1 MQGDV
6 EQGFSLDLD
15 AFRAAY
21 SRFLAPAGDA
31 APRILLTGHSHQA
44 WPDVARDALSACFD
58 DAARLVDGKWDAAVL
73 PRLSAVGAAILER
86 MGFERGDAIAF
97 GQNTHELVYRL
108 ITSLPRRERLRI
120 VTTQGEFH
128 SLRRQLARLAEEG
141 VEIDWVSVEPRHA
154 LADRLLAALRPGTS
168 MLAISA
174 VLFES
179 ATVVPRLDEVV
190 ARAAEIGAVPLVD
203 AYHAFN
209 VVPLAWGS
217 AAPHVFA
224 VAGGYK
230 YAAMGEGVCWMR
242 VPHGCGLRPVF
253 TGWFADF
260 GSLAGSSGGVAYAPG
275 GARFAGSTFDPSA
288 LYRAAAVIEH
298 WDRFG
303 LTVPR
308 LRAISLRQTGR
319 ILDLLDAAGRGGDV
333 VSPREPER
341 RGGFVAVRSARAGD
355 VVERL
360 RARRVL
366 VDARRDVLR
375 IGPAPYLTDAEID
388 QGVAALVEELGR

>member
-6 EQGFSLDLD
+6 EQQGFSFDLG
-15 AFRAAY
+15 ALRAAY
-21 SRFLAPAGDA
+21 SRFLAPAQGE

-44 WPDVARDALSACFD
+44 WPDVARDALAACFD
-58 DAARLVDGKWDAAVL
+58 DAARLVDDKWDDAVF
-73 PRLSAVGAAILER
+73 PKRAAVGAAILER
-86 MGFERGDAIAF
+86 MGFDRGDDIAF

-108 ITSLPRRERLRI
+108 ISSLPRRDRPRI
-120 VTTQGEFH
+120 VTTDGEFH
-128 SLRRQLARLAEEG
+128 SLRRQLARLGEDG
-141 VEIDWVSVEPRHA
+141 VEVAWVSVEPRRS
-154 LADRLLAALRPGTS
+154 LADRLLAALVPGTA

-179 ATVVPRLDEVV
+179 ATVVPRLDEIV

-209 VVPLAWGS
+209 VVPIAWGS

-230 YAAMGEGVCWMR
+230 YAAMGEGLCWMR
-242 VPHGCGLRPVF
+242 APRGCALRPAF

-260 GSLAGSSGGVAYAPG
+260 GALAGGGGVGYAPG
-275 GARFAGSTFDPSA
+275 GARFAGSTFDPCA
-288 LYRAAAVIEH
+288 LYRAAAVLEH

-319 ILDLLDAAGRGGDV
+319 ILGHLDAAGRGGDV

-341 RGGFVAVRSARAGD
+341 RGGFVAVRAARAGD
-355 VVERL
+355 VVQRL
-360 RARRVL
+360 RARGVL
-366 VDARRDVLR
+366 VDARRDVVR

-388 QGVAALVEELGR
+388 AGVAALVEELDR

>member
-6 EQGFSLDLD
+6 DQGFSFDLD

-21 SRFLAPAGDA
+21 ARFLAPAGGA
-31 APRILLTGHSHQA
+31 APRVLLTGHSHQA
-44 WPDVARDALSACFD
+44 WPDVARDALVACFD
-58 DAARLVDGKWDAAVL
+58 DAARLVDDKWDAAVL
-73 PRLSAVGAAILER
+73 PKLAAVGEAILER
-86 MGFERGDAIAF
+86 MGFDRGDAIAF

-108 ITSLPRRERLRI
+108 ITALPRRGPLRI

-141 VEIDWVSVEPRHA
+141 VEVEWVSVEPRAA

-179 ATVVPRLDEVV
+179 ATVVPRLDEIV

-209 VVPLAWGS
+209 VVPIAWGR

-230 YAAMGEGVCWMR
+230 YAAMGEGICWMR
-242 VPHGCGLRPVF
+242 VPPACALRPVF

-260 GSLAGSSGGVAYAPG
+260 GALAGGGGVAYAPG

-288 LYRAAAVIEH
+288 LYRAAAALEH

-333 VSPREPER
+333 ISPREPER
-341 RGGFVAVRSARAGD
+341 RGGFVAVRCARAGD

-366 VDARRDVLR
+366 VDARREALR

-388 QGVAALVEELGR
+388 EGVAAVLEELGR

>member
-1 MQGDV
+1 MQADV
-6 EQGFSLDLD
+6 DRGFSFDLD

-21 SRFLAPAGDA
+21 ARFLAPAGGA

-44 WPDVARDALSACFD
+44 WPDAARDALVACFD
-58 DAARLVDGKWDAAVL
+58 DAARLVDDKWDAAVL
-73 PRLSAVGAAILER
+73 PKLAAVGEAILER
-86 MGFERGDAIAF
+86 MGFDRGDAIAF

-108 ITSLPRRERLRI
+108 ITALPRGPLRI

-141 VEIDWVSVEPRHA
+141 VEVEWVSVEPRAA

-179 ATVVPRLDEVV
+179 ATVVPRLDEIV

-209 VVPLAWGS
+209 VVPIAWGR
-217 AAPHVFA
+217 AAPHVYA

-230 YAAMGEGVCWMR
+230 YAAMGEGICWMR
-242 VPHGCGLRPVF
+242 VPPACALRPVF

-260 GSLAGSSGGVAYAPG
+260 GALAGGGGGVAYAPG

-288 LYRAAAVIEH
+288 LYRAAAALEH

-319 ILDLLDAAGRGGDV
+319 ILGLLDAAGRGADV
-333 VSPREPER
+333 ISPREPER
-341 RGGFVAVRSARAGD
+341 RGGFVAVRCARAGD

-366 VDARRDVLR
+366 VDARGEALR

-388 QGVAALVEELGR
+388 EGVAAVLEELGR

>member
-242 VPHGCGLRPVF
+242 VPRGCGLRPVF

>member
-1 MQGDV
+1 MQADV
-6 EQGFSLDLD
+6 DQGFSFDLD

-21 SRFLAPAGDA
+21 ARFLAPAGGA

-44 WPDVARDALSACFD
+44 WPDAARDALVACFD
-58 DAARLVDGKWDAAVL
+58 DAARLVDDKWDAAVL
-73 PRLSAVGAAILER
+73 PKLAAVGEAILER
-86 MGFERGDAIAF
+86 MGFDRGDAIAF

-108 ITSLPRRERLRI
+108 ITALPRGPLRI

-141 VEIDWVSVEPRHA
+141 VEVEWVSVEPRAA

-179 ATVVPRLDEVV
+179 ATVVPRLDEIV

-209 VVPLAWGS
+209 VVPIAWGR
-217 AAPHVFA
+217 AAPHVYA

-230 YAAMGEGVCWMR
+230 YAAMGEGICWMR
-242 VPHGCGLRPVF
+242 VPPACALRPVF

-260 GSLAGSSGGVAYAPG
+260 GALAGGGGGVAYAPG

-288 LYRAAAVIEH
+288 LYRAAAALEH

-319 ILDLLDAAGRGGDV
+319 ILGLLDAAGRGADV
-333 VSPREPER
+333 ISPREPER
-341 RGGFVAVRSARAGD
+341 RGGFVAVRCARAGD

-366 VDARRDVLR
+366 VDARGEALR

-388 QGVAALVEELGR
+388 EGVAAVLEELGR

>member
-1 MQGDV
+1 M
-6 EQGFSLDLD
+6 ELGFSLDLD

-21 SRFLAPAGDA
+21 SRFLAPAGDV

-44 WPDVARDALSACFD
+44 WPDVAREALCACFD
-58 DAARLVDGKWDAAVL
+58 DAAQLVDGKWDAAVL
-73 PRLSAVGAAILER
+73 PKLAAVGAAILER

-179 ATVVPRLDEVV
+179 ATVVPRLDEIV

-217 AAPHVFA
+217 AAPHVFS

-230 YAAMGEGVCWMR
+230 YAAMGEGICWMR

-341 RGGFVAVRSARAGD
+341 RGGFVGVRSARAGD

-388 QGVAALVEELGR
+388 QGVSALVEELGR